1 MPSPSNQNRRSYLR
15 ASLLGLLG
23 LGAALGWGE
32 TLLSQTPAPEPRFG
46 LVIHGGANSR
56 KPGDLTPEREQAYR
70 DALREALSKGYAILE
85 RGGPSL
91 DAVEAAIRVMEDSP
105 LFNAGKGAAFTHEG
119 TNELDA
125 SIMDGRTWG
134 AGAITGVKHVK
145 NPISLARL
153 VMEKS
158 PHVLMAGDGA
168 FAFALEQGVEYVSQ
182 DYFYTDQRWN
192 QLMRRQELGAVYGT
206 SIPDEYREATPPRD
220 PDDGEYSTVGAA
232 ALDQAGHLAA
242 GTSTGGR
249 VDKRHGRIGDSPVI
263 GAGTYANDATCAA
276 STTGLGENH
285 LRLLTTKE
293 ISTLMEYEGLAVQE
307 ATDLALETKLR
318 EIDAEATGGVI
329 AIDGAGNIAMSF
341 TTEGMSRGY
350 VREDGEMVVALFRDE

>member
-1 MPSPSNQNRRSYLR
+1 MI
-15 ASLLGLLG
+15 LG
-23 LGAALGWGE
+23 
-32 TLLSQTPAPEPRFG
+32 QTPQANERFG
-46 LVIHGGANSR
+46 IVIHGGANSR
-56 KPGDLTPEREQAYR
+56 RPGDLTAEQEEAYR
-70 DALREALSKGYAILE
+70 GALREALSQAYDILS
-85 RGGPSL
+85 GGGSSL

-105 LFNAGKGAAFTHEG
+105 LFNAGKGAAFTHDG

-125 SIMDGRTWG
+125 SIMDGHTWG
-134 AGAITGVKHVK
+134 AGAVTGVKHVK

-182 DYFYTDQRWN
+182 DYFYTDRRWN

-206 SIPDEYREATPPRD
+206 SIPNEYRERRRDD
-220 PDDGEYSTVGAA
+220 PDDGEYGTVGAA
-232 ALDQAGHLAA
+232 ALDKAGNLAA

-249 VDKRHGRIGDSPVI
+249 VDKQHGRIGDSPII
-263 GAGTYANDATCAA
+263 GAGTYANNATCAA

-293 ISTLMEYEGLAVQE
+293 ISVLMEYRGLSVQE
-307 ATDLALETKLR
+307 ATDLALKTRLR
-318 EIDAEATGGVI
+318 EIEPTATGGVI
-329 AIDGAGNIAMSF
+329 AIDGEGNIATSF
-341 TTEGMSRGY
+341 TTEGMSRGH
-350 VREDGEMVVALFRDE
+350 VREDGEIVVELFR